1 MGRGRVRLI
10 KRLGLLLF
18 ALFLLWWWKSIP
30 QPLFQTPYSTV
41 TESEEGKLLGARIA
55 SDEQWRFPLA
65 DSVPHRFETCI
76 RLFEDEN
83 FYYHPG
89 FDPLAIVR
97 AFRQNWK
104 AGEIVSGASTISM
117 QCIRLARS
125 NPERSYSEKVL
136 EILRAMRL
144 ELRYSKAEIM
154 ALYCSQAPFGGNVIG
169 LEAAAWRY
177 YGLAP
182 HQLSWAECAALAVL
196 PNAPGLIHPGRNRS
210 ALKDKRDRLLQKL
223 LEEGYLDSLSYRL
236 SVLEELPREPYALPD
251 LAHHLTE
258 DQVKFKPETRLRTSL
273 NARWQEHIQKLVNQ
287 HLRTWRG
294 NQVHN
299 ASALVMDLKDGS
311 IKAYV
316 GNTNVREADGY
327 EYNMLREARSSGS
340 ILKPFL
346 YADAMAK
353 GLLSPQSLIPD
364 IPTRFGD
371 FTPTNFDQRYRGA
384 ASLSLALQQSLN
396 VPAARVLRDMG
407 VPIFLHRLRA
417 YGLSELRSD
426 PSHYGLSLI
435 LGGAEVKAE
444 HVAHMY
450 RRWIWAM
457 QGKEEKPID
466 DILGRALEFGAVPDT
481 DPAAVYATLKVM
493 EGLNRPRDWQYRNS
507 RRRIAWKTGTSYGFR
522 DAWALGTDGRWLIV
536 CWTGNANYEGRP
548 GVIGVETSAP
558 LLFSIFDY
566 LPSGP
571 FFEAP
576 VYAQYPQIICRESGF
591 LAGKSCRLTDSTYG
605 PRANLKSCPY
615 CENILLNA
623 EGQRIHQNCADTDTK
638 DSSWMILSPAM
649 AWYAQR
655 SELNYKPSPPWDPE
669 CAAQLEETLEF
680 IYPESFEVVQRTRDF
695 EGQLGKVILEAGHR
709 DADTEIFWYVNEQFI
724 GSTELNHRMEAALEP
739 GIHNLLIMDEKGN
752 TARSRIKVVAK

>member
-1 MGRGRVRLI
+1 MGRSRVRIAKVL
-10 KRLGLLLF
+10 
-18 ALFLLWWWKSIP
+18 ALFLLGIVLLWWWNAIP
-30 QPLFQTPYSTV
+30 EPLFSTPYSTV
-41 TESEEGKLLGARIA
+41 TESEKGELLGARIA
-55 SDEQWRFPLA
+55 SDEQWRFPPV
-65 DSVPHRFETCI
+65 DSVPHRFATCI

-97 AFRQNWK
+97 ALRQNWR
-104 AGEIVSGASTISM
+104 AGEIISGASTLTM

-125 NPERSYSEKVL
+125 NPERSYGEKFL

-144 ELRYSKAEIM
+144 ELRYSKDEIL
-154 ALYCSQAPFGGNVIG
+154 ALYCSQAPFGGNVVG

-210 ALKDKRDRLLQKL
+210 ALKKKRNRLLKKL
-223 LEEGYLDSLSYRL
+223 FEETHLDSLGYRL
-236 SVLEELPREPYALPD
+236 SLLEELPLEPFGLPD

-258 DQVKFKPETRLRTSL
+258 DQVKFKPQSRLQTSL
-273 NARWQEHIQKLVNQ
+273 NANWQEHIQNLVNQ

-299 ASALVMDLKDGS
+299 AAALVLDLEDGA
-311 IKAYV
+311 IKAYI
-316 GNTNVREADGY
+316 GNTNLPSADGF
-327 EYNMLREARSSGS
+327 EYNMLREPRSSGS

-353 GLLSPQSLIPD
+353 GALSPQSLVPD

-371 FTPTNFDQRYRGA
+371 FTPSNFDQRYRGA
-384 ASLSLALQQSLN
+384 ATLAQALQQSLN

-417 YGLSELRSD
+417 YGLPELRRD
-426 PSHYGLSLI
+426 PNHYGLSLI

-444 HVAHMY
+444 HIAQMY

-457 QGKEEKPID
+457 QGKEDGPLR
-466 DILGRALEFGAVPDT
+466 DILGDPLNFGSIPDT

-493 EGLNRPRDWQYRNS
+493 EGLNRPRDWPYRGGQ
-507 RRRIAWKTGTSYGFR
+507 RRVAWKTGTSYGFR
-522 DAWALGTDGRWLIV
+522 DAWAIGTDGKWLVV

-558 LLFSIFDY
+558 LLFSILDF
-566 LPSGP
+566 LPAGT

-576 VYAQYPQIICRESGF
+576 VYAQYPQTICRESGF
-591 LAGKSCRLTDSTYG
+591 LATSACRYTDSIFG
-605 PRANLKSCPY
+605 PRSSLKNCAF
-615 CENILLNA
+615 CEPILLN
-623 EGQRIHQNCADTDTK
+623 EKGQRIDQSCADGETK

-649 AWYAQR
+649 AWYGQR
-655 SELNYKPSPPWDPE
+655 SELNYQPAPPWDPE
-669 CAAQLEETLEF
+669 CIGHLEASLEF
-680 IYPESFEVVQRTRDF
+680 IYPESFELVQRTRDF
-695 EGQLGKVILEAGHR
+695 EGKLGKVILEAGHR
-709 DADTEIFWYVNEQFI
+709 EAEAEIFWYVDQHFI
-724 GSTELNHRMEAALEP
+724 GSTQLNHRMEAALEP
-739 GIHNLLIMDEKGN
+739 GTHQLLIMDEQGN
-752 TARSRIKVVAK
+752 SARSRIKVVAK